1 MRLAVSGTYS
11 TGKTLTTLALAHFT
25 GIPRSAAMTMRELLP
40 ISVPGKTL
48 EQCTGA
54 EILMLITR
62 RNSERAVN
70 ESHLGD
76 SFISDGSSLHEW
88 IYGTVRVLVGINPT
102 ANDSLETIERTP
114 EIAFFEDVITQLGVP
129 AKQHALA
136 SYDAFVR
143 LPVEFPM
150 VEDGHRP
157 VNERFRTLA
166 DEMIQAE
173 VDALGIPTFTAG
185 GTVEERLLAITAHF
199 DLPRV
204 THLDDAVRRA
214 QDDYAAIDIRS
225 ELERTRAD
233 VR

>member
-1 MRLAVSGTYS
+1 MRLAISGTYS
-11 TGKTLTTLALAHFT
+11 TGKTLTTMALAHFT

-48 EQCTGA
+48 EECTGA

-88 IYGTVRVLVGINPT
+88 IYGTVRVLVGINPSASAT
-102 ANDSLETIERTP
+102 LDRVERTP
-114 EIAFFEDVITQLGVP
+114 ELEFFEAVITQLGVP
-129 AKQHALA
+129 AKQHAKA
-136 SYDAFVR
+136 GYDAFVR

-150 VEDGHRP
+150 AEDGHRP

-173 VDALGIPTFTAG
+173 VDALGIPTLTAG
-185 GTVEERLLAITAHF
+185 GSLQDRLRSITAHY

-204 THLDDAVRRA
+204 LDLDEAVLRA
-214 QDDYAAIDIRS
+214 RADYAAIDTRG
-225 ELERTRAD
+225 ELDRAR
-233 VR
+233 VLS